1 MDIPAK
7 HAVRGGWIFFG
18 FSDPEVEASS
28 CGGSVAVR
36 QIFCGPRSVGPP
48 LPGRGVAGEITTQ
61 TGLR

>member
-28 CGGSVAVR
+28 CGGSDAVPADFLR
-36 QIFCGPRSVGPP
+36 TPDRKPAAPR
-48 LPGRGVAGEITTQ
+48 PGR
-61 TGLR
+61 LRVK